1 MSLTQGTRVGPYET
15 VASIGKGGIGEVYH
29 APTRRV
35 LRHWLIVVEAL
46 LAVAA
51 VILLVVRRP

>member
-15 VASIGKGGIGEVYH
+15 VASIGKGGIGEVYR

-35 LRHWLIVVEAL
+35 LRHWLIVEAL
-46 LAVAA
+46 LEHRS
-51 VILLVVRRP
+51 L